1 MIKRFKDMDIINE
14 NNKNDI
20 SVNIVIS
27 KELLKECEEL
37 GSNNNKCTKK
47 IVKAYIE
54 DMIGYPQGMNYDYFS
69 IWVTWVE
76 DNLDTIDDIKDEY
89 CD

>member
-1 MIKRFKDMDIINE
+1 MIKRFKDMNIVNE
-14 NNKNDI
+14 NNNSEL

-27 KELLKECEEL
+27 KGLLNECEKL
-37 GSNNNKCTKK
+37 GSNNNKCTKE

-54 DMIGYPQGMNYDYFS
+54 DMIGYPYGMSYDYFS
-69 IWVTWVE
+69 IWVE
-76 DNLDTIDDIKDEY
+76 NNMDTIDDIKDEF